1 MMDFDRIVEKHKD
14 DITELSIMG
23 FNLGVAEGTKKERN
37 RIVREIDRQICW
49 EFTAEGSC
57 EHSSCYV
64 LDSALRLI
72 KEDLK

>member
-1 MMDFDRIVEKHKD
+1 MDFDRIIEKHKT

-23 FNLGVAEGTKKERN
+23 FNLGVAEGAKKERN

>member
-1 MMDFDRIVEKHKD
+1 MDFEKLVAKHKEN
-14 DITELSIMG
+14 IAELSVMG
-23 FNLGVAEGTKKERN
+23 FNLGVTEGTKAERN

-57 EHSSCYV
+57 EHSSCWV
-64 LDSALRLI
+64 LDSTLKLI

>member
-1 MMDFDRIVEKHKD
+1 MDFDKLVAKHKEH
-14 DITELSIMG
+14 ISELSIMG
-23 FNLGVAEGTKKERN
+23 FNLGVAEGTKAERN

-57 EHSSCYV
+57 EHSSCWV
-64 LDSALRLI
+64 LDSTLKLI

>member
-1 MMDFDRIVEKHKD
+1 MDFDRIVEKHKD

>member
-1 MMDFDRIVEKHKD
+1 MDFENLVAKHKEN
-14 DITELSIMG
+14 IAELSVMG
-23 FNLGVAEGTKKERN
+23 FNLGVAEGTKAERN

-57 EHSSCYV
+57 EHSSCWV
-64 LDSALRLI
+64 LDSTLKLI

>member
-1 MMDFDRIVEKHKD
+1 MDFDKLVAKHKEH
-14 DITELSIMG
+14 IAELSIMG
-23 FNLGVAEGTKKERN
+23 FNLGVAEGSKAERN

-57 EHSSCYV
+57 EHSSCWV
-64 LDSALRLI
+64 LDSTLKLI

>member
-1 MMDFDRIVEKHKD
+1 MDFDKIVAKHKD
-14 DITELSIMG
+14 NITELSILG
-23 FNLGVAEGTKKERN
+23 FNLGVNEGRSIERN

-57 EHSSCYV
+57 EHSGCYI
-64 LDSALRLI
+64 LDSTLRLI

>member
-1 MMDFDRIVEKHKD
+1 MDFEKLVAKHKEN
-14 DITELSIMG
+14 ITELSIMG
-23 FNLGVAEGTKKERN
+23 FNLGVAEGTKAERN

-57 EHSSCYV
+57 EHSSCWV
-64 LDSALRLI
+64 LDSTLKLI